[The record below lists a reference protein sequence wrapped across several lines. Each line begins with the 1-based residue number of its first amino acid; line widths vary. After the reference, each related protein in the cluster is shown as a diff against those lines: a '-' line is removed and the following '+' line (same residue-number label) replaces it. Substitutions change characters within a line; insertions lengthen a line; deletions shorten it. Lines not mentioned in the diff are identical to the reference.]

1 VKFGTVLPQFG
12 PHAREPGVRERLGAI
27 ARAADRLGYDVVW
40 TAEHLI
46 FPREIRTE
54 YPYGGKFPYDVDDP
68 ILDVATTLAWIAAQT
83 TRVRLGSSVVVLP
96 YHHPVALAK
105 ALATVDVLSGGRL
118 LLGVASGWL
127 REEFELLGVPFA
139 ERGARTDEGIAL
151 LKHLWTAERID
162 FDGRFFSLRDAA
174 QAPKP
179 LQKPH
184 PPIWIGGDGGAA
196 LRRVARLGDGW
207 VAAPRSRERL
217 AASIATIR
225 REAERAGRD
234 PASIGVASGGGV
246 RSLDELV
253 DAIPDLERL
262 GITLVNVPALYWARD
277 HGEAI
282 ELLERFAE
290 RARLPAASPDDS

>member
-1 VKFGTVLPQFG
+1 MKFGTVLPQFG
-12 PHAREPGVRERLGAI
+12 PHAREPGVRERLAAI

-162 FDGRFFSLRDAA
+162 FDGRFFPCATPLRRPSSLQKLPRSGSEATATPRSGGSRASATGGSLRREAA
-174 QAPKP
+174 SA
-179 LQKPH
+179 
-184 PPIWIGGDGGAA
+184 
-196 LRRVARLGDGW
+196 
-207 VAAPRSRERL
+207 S

-234 PASIGVASGGGV
+234 PASIGVASGGGA

-262 GITLVNVPALYWARD
+262 GITLVNVPALYWARN

-290 RARLPAASPDDS
+290 RARLPAEPG

>member
-1 VKFGTVLPQFG
+1 MKFGTVLPQFG
-12 PHAREPGVRERLGAI
+12 PHAREPRVRERLGEI

-40 TAEHLI
+40 TAEHLV
-46 FPREIRTE
+46 FPREIRSP

-68 ILDVATTLAWIAAQT
+68 ILDVATTLAWVAAQT

-162 FDGRFFSLRDAA
+162 FQGRFFCLRDAA

-184 PPIWIGGDGGAA
+184 PPIWIGGDGAAA
-196 LRRVARLGDGW
+196 LRRVARVGDGW
-207 VAAPRSRERL
+207 VAAPRSREHL

-234 PASIGVASGGGV
+234 PASIGVASGGGA
-246 RSLDELV
+246 RSLDELA
-253 DAIPDLERL
+253 DAIPELERL

-277 HGEAI
+277 HAEAI
-282 ELLERFAE
+282 DLLGRFAE
-290 RARLPAASPDDS
+290 RAGLAPA